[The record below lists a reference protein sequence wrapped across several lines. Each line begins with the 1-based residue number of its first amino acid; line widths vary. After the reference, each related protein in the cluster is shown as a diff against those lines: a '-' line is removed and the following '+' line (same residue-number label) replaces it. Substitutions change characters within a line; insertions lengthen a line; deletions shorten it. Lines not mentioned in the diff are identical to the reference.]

1 MNGLRLGDIFST
13 DTDEIVLIMEGQI
26 VTGSPFIFVMRDDG
40 RKKFLASDDL
50 RKRLC
55 NIRDFDVVNN
65 KSDVLVSR
73 FLQTLKMQ
81 NGLAD
86 ICVR

>member
-1 MNGLRLGDIFST
+1 MNGLRLGDIFCT

-26 VTGSPFIFVMRDDG
+26 VTGNPLIFVMTDDG
-40 RKKFLASDDL
+40 RKKFLASSFL

-55 NIRDFDVVNN
+55 NIRDFDVLHK
-65 KSDVLVSR
+65 KSDVLASR

-81 NGLAD
+81 NGLGD
-86 ICVR
+86 ICVK